1 MEISSI
7 QIGIATVSFCV
18 INFIVC
24 IYLVVQLNAVKERQM
39 QHQIDADSQLKEV
52 SGNLSSLI
60 ANFGSSLQKVIS
72 EDNRGVLKTLAEQN
86 QALKHSDTALVA
98 TLKQLHQEGAER
110 HRQSEQRLLESVA
123 DSQERVQQA
132 QTLHTQ
138 ELALKVQQ
146 GAQQVGGE
154 LSDAKEELLK
164 QMGID
169 REANALA
176 VHGVT
181 ESIAQHHQQSQ
192 RALNELVQAGERNQK
207 QNEFGR
213 KQSEHSVIEQ
223 LSGVIQALK
232 IENAIELTNG
242 LANGKELKVETA
254 DFIKHLGDCKVTRME
269 DKASNQVTEI
279 IYNQG
284 KKVASQTFADGL
296 LKYQMTFGSDGKL
309 TKGEEFDDQG
319 NIVFEYQ
326 YNAAGEIT
334 NRIDF

>member
-39 QHQIDADSQLKEV
+39 QHQIDADAQLKEV

-72 EDNRGVLKTLAEQN
+72 EDNRDVLKVLAEQN
-86 QALKHSDTALVA
+86 QALKQSDTALVG
-98 TLKQLHQEGAER
+98 TIKQLHQEGAER
-110 HRQSEQRLLESVA
+110 HRLGEQRLLESIA
-123 DSQERVQQA
+123 NSQDRVLQA
-132 QTLHTQ
+132 QTLSAQ
-138 ELALKVQQ
+138 ELMLKVQQ
-146 GAQQVGGE
+146 GAQQIGAE
-154 LSDAKEELLK
+154 MTDAKEELIKRMRSDSDANK
-164 QMGID
+164 QWLQG
-169 REANALA
+169 LA
-176 VHGVT
+176 
-181 ESIAQHHQQSQ
+181 ESVNQHQQQSEQ
-192 RALNELVQAGERNQK
+192 ALNELAQAGERIQR
-207 QNEFGR
+207 QSEFGR
-213 KQSEHSVIEQ
+213 KQGERSMIEQ

-242 LANGKELKVETA
+242 LASGKELKVETA

-279 IYNQG
+279 IYNEG

-296 LKYQMTFGSDGKL
+296 LKYQMTFDSDGKL

-319 NIVFEYQ
+319 NMVFEYQ